1 MEEQVGTPSI
11 DSLLNF
17 SAQMERSEAFMVEI
31 RNSFD
36 ALHNDTEERLHIVMV
51 DMLVVESLITDLQE
65 VEDEVVI
72 LKRAIGI
79 LMGVPLNQS
88 P

>member
-1 MEEQVGTPSI
+1 
-11 DSLLNF
+11 
-17 SAQMERSEAFMVEI
+17 MVEI